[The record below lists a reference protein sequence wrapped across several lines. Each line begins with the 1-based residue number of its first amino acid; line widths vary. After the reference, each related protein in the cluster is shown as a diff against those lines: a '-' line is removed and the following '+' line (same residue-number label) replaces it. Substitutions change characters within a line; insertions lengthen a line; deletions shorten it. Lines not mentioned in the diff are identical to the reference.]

1 MNESSIPV
9 VVRILDKEYRIAC
22 QKGEQDSLF
31 ASAALLDKRM
41 REIKAGAKV
50 IGNDRIAV
58 MAALNLAHEL
68 LEQKNRKD
76 DSSQSISN
84 RLRAMQEKIEIALN
98 QGNQLEL

>member
-1 MNESSIPV
+1 MNDSSIPV
-9 VVRILDKEYRIAC
+9 VVQILDKEYRIAC
-22 QKGEQDSLF
+22 QKGEQDVLL
-31 ASAALLDKRM
+31 ASAALLDQRM
-41 REIKAGAKV
+41 REIKTGGRV

-76 DSSQSISN
+76 DGSKTVN
-84 RLRAMQEKIEIALN
+84 KRLRAMQEKIEIALN

>member
-1 MNESSIPV
+1 MKETSIPV
-9 VVRILDKEYRIAC
+9 VVQILDKEYRIAC
-22 QKGEQDSLF
+22 QKGEQDVLL
-31 ASAALLDKRM
+31 ASAALLDQRM

-76 DSSQSISN
+76 DSSQSIN
-84 RLRAMQEKIEIALN
+84 MRLRAMQEKIEFALN